1 MAENAK
7 ENGQKGFAMQ
17 TDAQGLALTGAT
29 PAAAEAFDAGVR
41 AFALS
46 YGDTLGSFEAA
57 REAAP
62 QCAMTHI
69 GKAWVFALANDAV
82 LVKNALP
89 LMEAARALP
98 LNERETVHLA
108 ALGHAVKGR
117 RSSAT
122 AILDPHLMRN
132 PRDLLGHFAAML
144 LDAFQ
149 GRFANVRDRSAR
161 ALPEWSPSMPGYGI
175 LLSFYGFGL
184 EEAGNYA
191 KAEDTSR
198 EAAELEPYGYWP
210 HHAVS
215 HVLEMTGR
223 PAEGLAWMDG
233 RLAFWSGKDNA
244 SRTHIWW
251 HKALFHVELGQYDE
265 ALALYD
271 GPIAETQR
279 PVGISLTNGSALL
292 WRLEMLGYDG
302 GDRWQHLSKL
312 WAGHAD
318 GELCLF
324 ADIHAAMAAIRAG
337 DGAELNRLLAAMHA
351 TIASGGEASSSY
363 RDIGLPIVEGLIAFD
378 RRAYAEATEKLL
390 ASRYHLWR
398 IGGSHA
404 QRDVVEWTLNEAAA
418 RAGLKDV
425 AVALANERLA
435 MRPESVPNKRFLTQA
450 KQSAA

>member
-1 MAENAK
+1 
-7 ENGQKGFAMQ
+7 MQ

-29 PAAAEAFDAGVR
+29 QAAAEAFDAGVR
-41 AFALS
+41 AFTLS
-46 YGDTLGSFEAA
+46 YGDTLGAFEAA
-57 REAAP
+57 RQAAP

-82 LVKNALP
+82 LVNGAFP
-89 LMEAARALP
+89 LMETARALP
-98 LNERETVHLA
+98 LNARERTHLA
-108 ALGHAVKGR
+108 ALEHAVKGR
-117 RSSAT
+117 RESAT
-122 AILDPHLMRN
+122 AILDPYLMGA

-149 GRFANVRDRSAR
+149 GRFANVRNRSAR
-161 ALPEWSPSMPGYGI
+161 ALPEWSPSVPGYGI
-175 LLSFYGFGL
+175 MLSFYGFGL
-184 EEAGNYA
+184 EEAGDYA
-191 KAEDTSR
+191 RAEDVSR

-223 PAEGLAWMDG
+223 PAEGLGWMDT
-233 RLAFWSGKDNA
+233 RAPFWSGKDNA

-251 HKALFHVELGQYDE
+251 HKALFHVELGEYEQ
-265 ALALYD
+265 ALAVYD

-292 WRLEMLGYDG
+292 WRLEMLGYDAG
-302 GDRWQHLSKL
+302 QRWQDLAKL

-318 GELCLF
+318 GGLCLF

-337 DGAELNRLLAAMHA
+337 DGAELDRILTGIRA
-351 TIASGGEASSSY
+351 TIAEGGEAASSY

-404 QRDVVEWTLNEAAA
+404 QRDVIEWTLNEAAA
-418 RAGLKDV
+418 RAGLTDV

-435 MRPESVPNKRFLTQA
+435 LRPESAPNKRFLAQA
-450 KQSAA
+450 RSSAA